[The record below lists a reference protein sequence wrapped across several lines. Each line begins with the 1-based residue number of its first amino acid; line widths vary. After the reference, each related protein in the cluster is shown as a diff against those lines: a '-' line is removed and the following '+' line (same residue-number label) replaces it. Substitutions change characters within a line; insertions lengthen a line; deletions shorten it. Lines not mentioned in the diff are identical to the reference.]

1 MDKTYFISADAL
13 TLERI
18 AQILQDGHQIALSD
32 ERRHRIR
39 HCRDYLTDKLKHS
52 DELFY
57 GINTGFGS
65 LCNIMISK
73 EETEALQYK
82 LVQSHACGMG
92 DEAPPQIVR
101 LMLLL
106 KIQGLSHGFSG
117 VRLELVERLVEFF
130 NQDILPVV
138 YEQGSLGASGDLAP
152 LAHFSLPLVGLG
164 EVYYKGKKRQSA
176 EVLATLGL

>member
-73 EETEALQYK
+73 EETEAC
-82 LVQSHACGMG
+82 STSWCN
-92 DEAPPQIVR
+92 R
-101 LMLLL
+101 T
-106 KIQGLSHGFSG
+106 
-117 VRLELVERLVEFF
+117 
-130 NQDILPVV
+130 
-138 YEQGSLGASGDLAP
+138 LA
-152 LAHFSLPLVGLG
+152 AW
-164 EVYYKGKKRQSA
+164 ETKRRRRSYA
-176 EVLATLGL
+176 